1 MRIALK
7 FAYDGEKF
15 YGYARQPN
23 LRTVEDE
30 LIKALVKNGLIE
42 DTKESVFRSAS
53 RTDKHVSSF
62 GNVISFNTNESKKN
76 ILHCFSD
83 EFEDIVV
90 YGINDAESDFNPRHA
105 KYRNYVYYL
114 NVNNLYKM

>member
-42 DTKESVFRSAS
+42 DTKE
-53 RTDKHVSSF
+53 
-62 GNVISFNTNESKKN
+62 
-76 ILHCFSD
+76 
-83 EFEDIVV
+83 
-90 YGINDAESDFNPRHA
+90 
-105 KYRNYVYYL
+105 
-114 NVNNLYKM
+114 